1 MALTPEIKAV
11 VSVIFPRL
19 CPSLP
24 TTNQASESSA
34 RRTVQPSSCA
44 VFICSRLSITR
55 CFTGLGR
62 SSICF
67 LTVSGRWR
75 SMSSGL
81 SAVASSSS
89 AACGVPVCRQAAGNA
104 AKFTRAIRTQL
115 NLMGEPGFNN
125 RHRRLSGGSVL
136 LMPDGTSEEL
146 SFCRKKRGRK
156 TNHKGHEGTQRELAA
171 NPRLAPRGY
180 AGTGG
185 TGEREWERTPTKST
199 AEARRHGEK

>member
-1 MALTPEIKAV
+1 
-11 VSVIFPRL
+11 
-19 CPSLP
+19 
-24 TTNQASESSA
+24 

-89 AACGVPVCRQAAGNA
+89 AACGVPVCRQAAGSA
-104 AKFTRAIRTQL
+104 ATFTRAIRTQL
-115 NLMGEPGFNN
+115 NLMGETWIQQQTPETVRWF
-125 RHRRLSGGSVL
+125 RSA
-136 LMPDGTSEEL
+136 MPDGTSEEL

-156 TNHKGHEGTQRELAA
+156 TNHKGHEGTQREIGCESTA
-171 NPRLAPRGY
+171 APRGY

-185 TGEREWERTPTKST
+185 TGQRDWDECHKIYHGGAEAWTKAKQFATDERTST
-199 AEARRHGEK
+199 AAPGQVNAG

>member
-62 SSICF
+62 SSLF
-67 LTVSGRWR
+67 LDGFRK
-75 SMSSGL
+75 M
-81 SAVASSSS
+81 A
-89 AACGVPVCRQAAGNA
+89 
-104 AKFTRAIRTQL
+104 L
-115 NLMGEPGFNN
+115 NEF
-125 RHRRLSGGSVL
+125 RFVGGSQ
-136 LMPDGTSEEL
+136 
-146 SFCRKKRGRK
+146 FFQRGLR
-156 TNHKGHEGTQRELAA
+156 
-171 NPRLAPRGY
+171 
-180 AGTGG
+180 GTGLQAG
-185 TGEREWERTPTKST
+185 GRQRGHIHKSYKNPT
-199 AEARRHGEK
+199 E